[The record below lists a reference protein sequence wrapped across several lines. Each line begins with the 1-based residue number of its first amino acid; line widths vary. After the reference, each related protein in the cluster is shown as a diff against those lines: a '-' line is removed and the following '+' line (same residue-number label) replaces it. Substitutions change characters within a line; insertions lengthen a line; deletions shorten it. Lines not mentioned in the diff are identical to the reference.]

1 MFRARYPYCF
11 SPQILYIVQMSNF
24 WQKLPKPFFAL
35 APMADVTDAAFRRI
49 VAKHGKPDI
58 LWTEFV
64 ACDGL
69 MSEGREHLMHNLS
82 YSEEERPIV
91 AQVFGA
97 HPENFEKTARFIK
110 ELGFDGIDINMGC
123 PEKNIQKQ
131 GAGASLMKTPK
142 LAQEIILATMRG
154 AGDIP
159 VSVKTRI
166 GYNKNELETWL
177 PALLE
182 TKPAAITLHARTK
195 KEMSDVP
202 ARWEHIK
209 RAVEIRDAM
218 KSDTLIIGNGDIKT
232 LEEGRQKAKETG
244 CDGIMIGRGI
254 FGNPWLFSDRKNEP
268 TREEKF
274 AVLLEHTYL
283 FEELFHGTKN
293 FAIMKKHYKAYVEGF
308 YGAKELRMKLMET
321 ENAKEVEKIIK
332 NFIVKVEP

>member
-1 MFRARYPYCF
+1 
-11 SPQILYIVQMSNF
+11 
-24 WQKLPKPFFAL
+24 
-35 APMADVTDAAFRRI
+35 MADVTDAAFRRI
-49 VAKHGKPDI
+49 VAKYGKFTRPDDWRGGPDV

-82 YSEEERPIV
+82 YSEEERPII

-97 HPENFEKTARFIK
+97 NPKNFEKTAKFIK

-131 GAGASLMKTPK
+131 GAGASLIKTPE
-142 LAQEIILATMRG
+142 LAKEIILATMKG
-154 AGDIP
+154 AGDMP

-166 GYNKNELETWL
+166 GYHKNELETWL

-209 RAVEIRDAM
+209 RAVEIRDEL

-254 FGNPWLFSDRKNEP
+254 FGNPWLFSDRKDEP

-283 FEELFHGTKN
+283 FEELFGKTKN

-308 YGAKELRMKLMET
+308 PGAKELRMKLMEA
-321 ENAKEVEKIIK
+321 ENGKEAESILKT
-332 NFIVKVEP
+332 FSL